1 MKKSRWT
8 DYERYLVLSDNSG
21 TRLKGTYE
29 HFQDFKRVVEVLTSM
44 SKSQRQ
50 NVHLRDGEIVSL
62 EGKGISTND
71 ANTILTN
78 IYECKWTPV
87 TEKVLRVANAMGL
100 QI

>member
-8 DYERYLVLSDNSG
+8 DYERYLVLSDKSG
-21 TRLKGTYE
+21 TRLHGTYE

-78 IYECKWTPV
+78 IYECNWTPV
-87 TEKVLRVANAMGL
+87 TEKLLTVASTMKL
-100 QI
+100 II

>member
-8 DYERYLVLSDNSG
+8 DYDRYLVLSYNSVG
-21 TRLKGTYE
+21 RLHGTYM
-29 HFQDFKRVVEVLTSM
+29 HFQDFKKVVEAVNTLA
-44 SKSQRQ
+44 KSQKT
-50 NVHLRDGEIVSL
+50 NILVDGELISLQGRKVSP
-62 EGKGISTND
+62 ND